1 MNKFIDVVMTKHTIK
16 LNKQTDDN
24 CCNMIDFLKQN
35 VKLKIGYGNKLIK
48 MILINV
54 CYDYLLLIFL

>member
-1 MNKFIDVVMTKHTIK
+1 MNKFIDVVVTKDTIK

-48 MILINV
+48 II
-54 CYDYLLLIFL
+54 

>member
-1 MNKFIDVVMTKHTIK
+1 MNKFIDVVVTKDTIK